1 VAYSLP
7 APVHSVLTLPVW
19 VSDAG
24 SAHYNDAGIIERRAT
39 PDSALTAN
47 DEYWST
53 RAVFAHGIKVPSDF
67 SLLKERWNLSRP
79 DAAFDTLECW
89 PSDQLPSGANVH
101 YGNWGWARVPCP
113 KMEYLPE
120 FTSIDLVDLTRFRT
134 LSPAEQK
141 AEIERVDGL
150 IARVRGPVHTG
161 RFCDVKPQENFKFCS
176 FPWVVP
182 EIMKRRQGAK
192 RAARL
197 SAKIWEEWKAANPEK
212 KNRRKRA
219 KTKKLR
225 RSVEEGAS

>member
-1 VAYSLP
+1 M
-7 APVHSVLTLPVW
+7 
-19 VSDAG
+19 DAG

-53 RAVFAHGIKVPSDF
+53 RAVFAHGIKVPRDF
-67 SLLKERWNLSRP
+67 ALIKERWNLSRP

-101 YGNWGWARVPCP
+101 YGHWGWARVP
-113 KMEYLPE
+113 Y
-120 FTSIDLVDLTRFRT
+120 RT

-150 IARVRGPVHTG
+150 IARVRGPVPTG
-161 RFCDVKPQENFKFCS
+161 RFCEVKPQENFKFCS

-182 EIMKRRQGAK
+182 ESMKRRQGAK

-197 SAKIWEEWKAANPEK
+197 SAKAWEEWKAANPEK
-212 KNRRKRA
+212 KIRRKRA

-225 RSVEEGAS
+225 RSVEEGASS

>member
-1 VAYSLP
+1 
-7 APVHSVLTLPVW
+7 VW

-89 PSDQLPSGANVH
+89 PSDQLPRGANVH

-225 RSVEEGAS
+225 RSVEDERGRREK

>member
-1 VAYSLP
+1 M
-7 APVHSVLTLPVW
+7 LTLPVW

-212 KNRRKRA
+212 KIRRKRA

>member
-1 VAYSLP
+1 
-7 APVHSVLTLPVW
+7 
-19 VSDAG
+19 
-24 SAHYNDAGIIERRAT
+24 
-39 PDSALTAN
+39 
-47 DEYWST
+47 
-53 RAVFAHGIKVPSDF
+53 
-67 SLLKERWNLSRP
+67 
-79 DAAFDTLECW
+79 
-89 PSDQLPSGANVH
+89 
-101 YGNWGWARVPCP
+101 VPCP

-225 RSVEEGAS
+225 RSVEDERGRREK